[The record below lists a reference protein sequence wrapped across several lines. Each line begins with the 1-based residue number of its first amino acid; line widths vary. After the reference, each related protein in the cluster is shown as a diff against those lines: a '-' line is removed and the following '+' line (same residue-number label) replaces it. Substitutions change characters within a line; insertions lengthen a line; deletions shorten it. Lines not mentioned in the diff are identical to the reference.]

1 MTPDRVALV
10 DYIAV
15 ILPTTAKFIF
25 REPPLSYVSNI
36 YYLPFHHTVWFA
48 IIISIVLCT
57 FLIHLTYR
65 YSMRGTD
72 RQPTISDFALYAV
85 STVCQMGSLVKP
97 KKLSGKI
104 ASVSSIFFFNLV
116 NNFIHWRP
124 FYFSALPYMSGRNR
138 FPKLITPS
146 LNPNP
151 NLRREVGQFRRAQE
165 RWGSQRGEGGPLW
178 TLQNPNLFSVP

>member
-65 YSMRGTD
+65 YSMRDID
-72 RQPTISDFALYAV
+72 RHLTISDFALYAI
-85 STVCQMGSLVKP
+85 STICQMGSLVKP

-104 ASVSSIFFFNLV
+104 ASVSSIFF
-116 NNFIHWRP
+116 
-124 FYFSALPYMSGRNR
+124 
-138 FPKLITPS
+138 
-146 LNPNP
+146 
-151 NLRREVGQFRRAQE
+151 
-165 RWGSQRGEGGPLW
+165 
-178 TLQNPNLFSVP
+178 